1 MNRRQ
6 FTILILLVASAATQ
20 VPAQSR
26 STSRDRA
33 EAAIEIITRTIIE
46 TERDTDKFV
55 RSFRRA
61 LNVSAIDGTNREDDV
76 NRSARDLENSMDRVR
91 KNWEKGKDVSRTKRY
106 VSEALSAARD
116 VNLTMRNRRLPRNV
130 ETDWEDVRR
139 QMNLLARAFRLP
151 SIRW

>member
-6 FTILILLVASAATQ
+6 LTILILLVASAATQ
-20 VPAQSR
+20 MPAQSR
-26 STSRDRA
+26 NTSRDRA
-33 EAAIEIITRTIIE
+33 GAAIEIITRTIIE

-61 LNVSAIDGTNREDDV
+61 LNVSSIDGSNREDDV

-130 ETDWEDVRR
+130 ENDWEDVRR